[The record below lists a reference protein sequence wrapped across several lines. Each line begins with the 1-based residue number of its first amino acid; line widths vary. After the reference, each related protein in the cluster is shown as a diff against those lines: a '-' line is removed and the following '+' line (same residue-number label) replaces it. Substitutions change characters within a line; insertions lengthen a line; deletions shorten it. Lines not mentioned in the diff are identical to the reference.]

1 METAVPA
8 DGRGPVAARAFV
20 RDCAVPARAVET
32 TELLA
37 SELVTFCIR
46 HAGEDPDA
54 RIALRLERR
63 GDLVRVEASHPG
75 RPRRGGGDGHTAL
88 SLGVIDALAP
98 RWGVLRDGEGW
109 SGWFEVGC
117 AST

>member
-20 RDCAVPARAVET
+20 RACAVPAGALET
-32 TELLA
+32 TELLT

-54 RIALRLERR
+54 RVLLRLERR
-63 GDLVRVEASHPG
+63 GDLVRVEACHPG
-75 RPRRGGGDGHTAL
+75 RPGHGPEGGHTAL
-88 SLGVIDALAP
+88 ALGIIDGLAP

-109 SGWFEVGC
+109 SGWFEVG
-117 AST
+117 A